1 MNVYDSYFYASTE
14 FLLFPSNFFISLC
27 AKYYKL
33 LLRIFI
39 LHSISFCFFFLIVLS
54 RNHVSLYDVALQI
67 AGNVLLQS
75 PFGCGSFADLLS
87 APYTD
92 PTDAGSL
99 PEELDPFPE
108 LQLGNPQGV
117 PSVDE
122 SAQSQSVHHQQPS
135 QPPPPPP
142 PLPEDIQA
150 DSLRYANHPQIS
162 NIHTIFSQY
171 P

>member
-1 MNVYDSYFYASTE
+1 MLPLNFSRFRPA
-14 FLLFPSNFFISLC
+14 FLFFSCFCTLNM
-27 AKYYKL
+27 YYKL
-33 LLRIFI
+33 LFV
-39 LHSISFCFFFLIVLS
+39 SVSFFFSILFYLTITFHSYV
-54 RNHVSLYDVALQI
+54 YDVALYKLR
-67 AGNVLLQS
+67 ANLLLQS

-87 APYTD
+87 SPYTD

-150 DSLRYANHPQIS
+150 DSLRYANHLP
-162 NIHTIFSQY
+162 NF
-171 P
+171 